1 MDFYIWEIHICHTS
15 LYFSNGESRLVSKT
29 WIYPSEKSISA
40 STHAQIWITQMCVY
54 MHAYMD
60 FPDGEIRI
68 FGTSLDSSTGE
79 IQAVTQNT
87 DFSIGE
93 IHICSTSLDFSNG
106 EIQTGV
112 KNLDFSIG
120 EIHICLHTCTY
131 LDNPNMCIYACIY
144 GFLQWRNPYIWGQF
158 GFLHWGNPRSHPKYG
173 FLHWVNQYV

>member
-68 FGTSLDSSTGE
+68 FGTSLDFSIGE

-87 DFSIGE
+87 DLSIGE
-93 IHICSTSLDFSNG
+93 IHICRTHLDFAKR
-106 EIQTGV
+106 EIRTGV
-112 KNLDFSIG
+112 KKLISTTEKSISVCTHAHIWITQIFAYMHTYMDF
-120 EIHICLHTCTY
+120 Y
-131 LDNPNMCIYACIY
+131 L
-144 GFLQWRNPYIWGQF
+144 WHQF
-158 GFLHWGNPRSHPKYG
+158 GFLHWRNPSSRPKYR
-173 FLHWVNQYV
+173 FLHWRNQYV

>member
-68 FGTSLDSSTGE
+68 FGTSLDFSIGE

-87 DFSIGE
+87 DLSIGE
-93 IHICSTSLDFSNG
+93 IHICRTHLDFANGEIRTGVKKLIYTTEKSISVCTHTNIWITQICAYMHAYMDFSNG
-106 EIQTGV
+106 EIRIFGV
-112 KNLDFSIG
+112 SLDFYIGEIHAVTQNTDFSIG
-120 EIHICLHTCTY
+120 
-131 LDNPNMCIYACIY
+131 
-144 GFLQWRNPYIWGQF
+144 
-158 GFLHWGNPRSHPKYG
+158 
-173 FLHWVNQYV
+173 